1 MSIRTKIDDPDL
13 GDLLDGI
20 DGGEIGLPNFQRDFD
35 WSDSD
40 VKQLIATVLNG
51 WPMGSLLL
59 IDGDTES
66 YQFYDPRPFEHGPD
80 LQASPETLV
89 LDGQQRLT
97 ALYTALFERGKDVFA
112 IRINPEV
119 QWDDIDSVDSAIES
133 FRRDS
138 WLEKYPTPAGQAKE
152 GLLPLSVL
160 RSPSDF
166 FAWRDASEMEPKEAL
181 RVSELYRSKLGGL
194 HRYRVP
200 ALRISRDMH
209 PAAVARIFERV
220 NKTGRRLGIFDLMVA
235 KSFST
240 EFNLRE
246 RWRKAQKDYP
256 RLDRFYGEDG
266 TVPLQVIALK
276 TRESVRSSA
285 VLELPASVV
294 QTSWEDAICA
304 LDSALAFGE
313 THLGMIHAD
322 WVPYEGITVL
332 LAALRWT
339 QNLDAMVTEV
349 KTWFWSTVFTSR
361 YATASNTRI
370 VSDYKSMLSGAI
382 MNADAHDIEVL
393 ESDLLECTKRSNGA
407 LHRAW
412 ICTLTAHYILESGTE
427 PIDRVE
433 VASLLERGGPL
444 FGQNRH
450 LLSLGFGLVTGD
462 CTIEP
467 KEFSRFSSGEGKVPV
482 DRQRE
487 YLYEMLAFATEFI
500 SSQVDGRAVIVGS
513 EMD

>member
-1 MSIRTKIDDPDL
+1 MSTRTKIDDPDL

-20 DGGEIGLPNFQRDFD
+20 DNGSIGLPNFQRDFD

-40 VKQLIATVLNG
+40 VKQLLATVLNG

-59 IDGDTES
+59 IDGDAET
-66 YQFYDPRPFEHGPD
+66 YKFYDPRPFEYGPR
-80 LQASPETLV
+80 LQIDPETLV

-112 IRINPEV
+112 IRTHPDVN
-119 QWDDIDSVDSAIES
+119 WKDIDSVDSAIES
-133 FRRDS
+133 FRRDT
-138 WLEKYPTPAGQAKE
+138 WLEKYPNAAAQAEK

-166 FAWRDASEMEPKEAL
+166 FAWRDASNMEPDEAL
-181 RVSELYRSKLGGL
+181 RVSELYREKLGGL

-220 NKTGRRLGIFDLMVA
+220 NKTGRRLGTFDLMVA

-240 EFNLRE
+240 DFNLRD
-246 RWRKAQKDYP
+246 RWREAQKEYP

-266 TVPLQVIALK
+266 TVPLQVIALR

-285 VLELPASVV
+285 VLELAPTVV
-294 QTSWEDAICA
+294 QTNWDDAIKA
-304 LDSALAFGE
+304 LDDALAFGE

-332 LAALRWT
+332 LAALRWN
-339 QNLDAMVTEV
+339 QDLDANIGEV
-349 KTWFWSTVFTSR
+349 KDWFWRTVFTSR

-370 VSDYKSMLSGAI
+370 IADYKEMLDDGI
-382 MNADAHDIEVL
+382 TNTTVRNTEVL
-393 ESDLLECTKRSNGA
+393 ASDLLECTKRSNGA

-412 ICTLTAHYILESGTE
+412 ICALTANYVHEFGLAFIER
-427 PIDRVE
+427 IE
-433 VASLLERGGPL
+433 VVSLLERGGPL

-450 LLSLGFGLVTGD
+450 LLSLGFGLAVD
-462 CTIEP
+462 AEIIEP
-467 KEFSRFSSGEGKVPV
+467 RTFMEFSNNRGKVPV
-482 DRQRE
+482 SSQEAYLRE
-487 YLYEMLAFATEFI
+487 MVTFSLKFI
-500 SSQVDGRAVIVGS
+500 SSQVSGRTLILDTEVG
-513 EMD
+513 